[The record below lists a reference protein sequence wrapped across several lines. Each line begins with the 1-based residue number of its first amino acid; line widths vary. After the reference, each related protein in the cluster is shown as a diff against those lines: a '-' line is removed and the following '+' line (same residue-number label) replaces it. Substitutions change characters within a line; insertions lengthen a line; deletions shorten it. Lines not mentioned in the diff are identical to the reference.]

1 VPECPAWVGT
11 NSIREGSAIMTALDL
26 LGWAGSALL
35 VYSVLQTRIL
45 RLRLFNCVASAVLVI
60 FNAAIAVWPMVGL
73 NVALTAINAYYI
85 VRLWRGRHDL
95 RTYEVAEVQPTEGY
109 LRHLLHS
116 FETDIRRFNPG
127 FTPSEADGAE
137 FGYVVLTG
145 ADTVGVVLA
154 RDAGDGS
161 AQVELDY
168 VLPKYRDFCPGEF
181 VYRRSGVF
189 AARGYRRVIAPPRM
203 LSAEDYLTKVGFRSK
218 GKAMVLELA

>member
-1 VPECPAWVGT
+1 
-11 NSIREGSAIMTALDL
+11 MTALDL

-45 RLRLFNCVASAVLVI
+45 RLRLFNCVASALLVI

-73 NVALTAINAYYI
+73 NVALTAINGYYI
-85 VRLWRGRHDL
+85 VRLLRGRHDP

-145 ADTVGVVLA
+145 AETVGVVLA
-154 RDAGDGS
+154 RDGGDGS
-161 AQVELDY
+161 ALVDLDY

-189 AARGYRRVIAPPRM
+189 AARGYRRVMAPPRM
-203 LSAEDYLTKVGFRSK
+203 LGAEDYLTKVGFRSQ
-218 GKAMVLELA
+218 GGAMVLELP

>member
-1 VPECPAWVGT
+1 V
-11 NSIREGSAIMTALDL
+11 TALDV

-45 RLRLFNCVASAVLVI
+45 RLRLFNCVASALLVI

-85 VRLWRGRHDL
+85 VRLLRGRHDP
-95 RTYEVAEVQPTEGY
+95 RAYEVAEVQPTEGY

-127 FTPSEADGAE
+127 FTASEADGAG

-145 ADTVGVVLA
+145 AETVGVVLA

-161 AQVELDY
+161 AQVDLDY

-203 LSAEDYLTKVGFRSK
+203 VDAEDYLTKVGFRSK
-218 GKAMVLELA
+218 GDAMVLELG

>member
-1 VPECPAWVGT
+1 VPKCPAWFGT

-73 NVALTAINAYYI
+73 DVALTAINGYYI
-85 VRLWRGRHDL
+85 VRLLRGRHDL
-95 RTYEVAEVQPTEGY
+95 RTYQVAEVQPTEGY

-127 FTPSEADGAE
+127 FTPSEADG
-137 FGYVVLTG
+137 VVLTG
-145 ADTVGVVLA
+145 AETVGVVLA

-203 LSAEDYLTKVGFRSK
+203 LGAEDYLTKVGFRSK
-218 GKAMVLELA
+218 GEAMVLELA